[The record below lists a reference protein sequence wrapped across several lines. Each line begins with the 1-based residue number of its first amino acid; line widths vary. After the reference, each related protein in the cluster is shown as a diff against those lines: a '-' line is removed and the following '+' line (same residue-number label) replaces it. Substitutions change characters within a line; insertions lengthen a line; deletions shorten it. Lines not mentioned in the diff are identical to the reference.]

1 MTRKSKTLSNYRN
14 VKKKIIIKNKSFNNC
29 RELLKNIE
37 NKKKKKIIFKKKPI
51 IPVIFEKNKIKFEV
65 INPLFKYLNN
75 EKNINTKKQD
85 DNKAMNNKKQNKI
98 LNTIK
103 ETLDN
108 KEKINI
114 NKKQLIV
121 YKNKIIEP
129 KRNEKIVTINNFMR
143 DVNNQ
148 IIITNKQNPNNLFKP
163 KLILKP
169 RKRYRHNKNVFHRKY
184 PPPLPP
190 KIKKEKVT
198 IEKEIN
204 NIEELLQLIEDYP
217 IKPTVEYNINMLAI
231 HNIKKPLVELNSMIG
246 MNKLKQNIVD
256 QILYFIQ
263 DLHKISNS
271 DSKDYMH
278 TVIYG
283 PPGTGKTETAKIMGK
298 IFSGLGVLKK
308 NRFKKVTRSDLIAGY
323 LGQTALKTQDV
334 IKDSLGG
341 VLFIDEAYALGNI
354 EKRDSFA
361 KECIDTLCEA
371 LSDHKDD
378 LMVIIAGYKDELEK
392 CFFAYNSGLT
402 SRFTWRFKT
411 DDYTYKELYLIFKK
425 KVNDINWKLSDK
437 ITEKWFQ
444 DKKDDF
450 QYYGRD
456 IETFLSKAK
465 ICHSRRVFC
474 LPREKKTILT
484 KRDLNKAFDLF
495 KENNNTDEYKEIK
508 KNILHHMYV

>member
-1 MTRKSKTLSNYRN
+1 MVRKSKSLTNYKN
-14 VKKKIIIKNKSFNNC
+14 IKKKVIIKNKSFNNC
-29 RELLKNIE
+29 RELLKQ
-37 NKKKKKIIFKKKPI
+37 NKNLT
-51 IPVIFEKNKIKFEV
+51 VDV
-65 INPLFKYLNN
+65 INPLFVYYNN
-75 EKNINTKKQD
+75 KKNIKTKKQ
-85 DNKAMNNKKQNKI
+85 NHIKMNKKNMYNKQKI
-98 LNTIK
+98 KTITL
-103 ETLDN
+103 ELDN
-108 KEKINI
+108 NP
-114 NKKQLIV
+114 NLFNNKQLIL
-121 YKNKIIEP
+121 YKP
-129 KRNEKIVTINNFMR
+129 PSKRNQRNDKLLYINNFMR
-143 DVNNQ
+143 DVNKQLYLTDHNQ
-148 IIITNKQNPNNLFKP
+148 SVNPFKP
-163 KLILKP
+163 RLILRPK
-169 RKRYRHNKNVFHRKY
+169 KRYRYKDLQNIYNKRRI
-184 PPPLPP
+184 PPPMPP
-190 KIKKEKVT
+190 IKKEKIM
-198 IEKEIN
+198 IEREIN
-204 NIEELLQLIEDYP
+204 NIDELLTLIQDYP
-217 IKPTVEYNINMLAI
+217 IKPTVEYNINMNAI
-231 HNIKKPLVELNSMIG
+231 HNIKTPLTELNSMIG
-246 MNKLKQNIVD
+246 MHKLKQNIVD

-263 DLHKISNS
+263 DLHKISQS

-308 NRFKKVTRSDLIAGY
+308 NKFKKVTRADLIAGY

-341 VLFIDEAYALGNI
+341 VLFIDEAYALGNV

-411 DDYTYKELYLIFKK
+411 DDYTSKELFLIFKK
-425 KVNDINWKLSDK
+425 KVHDINWKLCDK
-437 ITEKWFQ
+437 ITDTWFEG
-444 DKKDDF
+444 KKEDF

-474 LPREKKTILT
+474 LPKEKKTILT

-495 KENNNTDEYKEIK
+495 KENNTTEENKEIK
-508 KNILHHMYV
+508 KEILHHMYV